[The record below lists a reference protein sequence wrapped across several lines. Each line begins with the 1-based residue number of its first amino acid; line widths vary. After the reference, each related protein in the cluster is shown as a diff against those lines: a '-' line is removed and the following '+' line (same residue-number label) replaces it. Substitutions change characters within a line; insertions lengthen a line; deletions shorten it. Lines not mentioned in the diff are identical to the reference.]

1 MRPAISAIAI
11 PALACALGARGAATL
26 DDKPSMSRLADLGL
40 RLVRGLQERVAGQDA
55 FLRAMAANAAIATRA
70 PRWRRADR

>member
-11 PALACALGARGAATL
+11 PALACALGARGPATL

-40 RLVRGLQERVAGQDA
+40 EPTQGAPPETLDALVRSEHAQWGPVVKAAGA
-55 FLRAMAANAAIATRA
+55 KAN
-70 PRWRRADR
+70 